1 MEFVKHLNLFGVEAK
16 EIPNITDHGAPTTET
31 VGGVGSLYMD
41 IDTGKSYKCI
51 AAANGVYTWVS
62 DGGSAEGSVS
72 YEEQTLTDDQKT
84 QARTNIGAASEDK
97 VSQLSKEIAKKISWL
112 SRYGTNEQS
121 GLTFDPIAMTY
132 TGDKALY
139 KNKVLAL
146 PLTDDAEWELEFNF
160 KSYTSGQFVGF
171 NAEGL
176 YNRFYIGT
184 NTTRK
189 DVRFGFAFDYTD
201 VTNSSG
207 TKYYNFTWSNL
218 AENIWSD
225 SHSLKF
231 IYSKGKLLLSID
243 DGEVK
248 EFDSFVI
255 GTGAE
260 ILLSDADKLAS
271 KTLAELIQAHTGCKQ
286 LIFNGGGTNT
296 ANSLSFTGAINCVNA
311 SIKAKAKDIYEYS
324 PAPALCDKNVQFLG
338 SSIFYGSTGTPKGES
353 FVDIMNKR
361 WGTNFQKQAV
371 GGTTLAIQDGKT
383 DSYCERYANFINKD
397 TCDALVVQL
406 STNDFAQS
414 VPVGSIN
421 DKDFDVDT
429 FDNTTICGAIE
440 WLIASAKQNN
450 PNVKVAFVIC
460 PMLSDWTNYNVYK
473 SFAEG
478 EMQIIADK
486 WGIELVDLFHDTLP
500 WSSST
505 GYWSASKTAPTASTY
520 HLFYDSIHMNY
531 VGYSLFMVPKITT
544 KLLDLLADD

>member
-1 MEFVKHLNLFGVEAK
+1 MSKIKNNTAELQAILDAVNDLPDAGSGGEGNIET
-16 EIPNITDHGAPTTET
+16 EI
-31 VGGVGSLYMD
+31 
-41 IDTGKSYKCI
+41 K
-51 AAANGVYTWVS
+51 
-62 DGGSAEGSVS
+62 
-72 YEEQTLTDDQKT
+72 
-84 QARTNIGAASEDK
+84 
-97 VSQLSKEIAKKISWL
+97 IAKKISWL

-121 GLTFDPIAMTY
+121 GLTYDPIAMTY
-132 TGDKALY
+132 TGDKVLY
-139 KNKVLAL
+139 KNKAIAL

-160 KSYTSGQFVGF
+160 KSYTVGQFVGF
-171 NAEGL
+171 NVEGL

-189 DVRFGFAFDYTD
+189 DVRFGFLFDYTD

-218 AENIWSD
+218 AENIWSG

-231 IYSKGKLLLSID
+231 IYSKGKFLLSID
-243 DGEVK
+243 TGEAK

-260 ILLSDADKLAS
+260 ILLSDADGLAS
-271 KTLAELIQAHTGCKQ
+271 KTLAELIQAHTGSKQ
-286 LIFNGGGTNT
+286 LIFNGGGANT
-296 ANSLSFTGAINCVNA
+296 ANSLRFTGAFNGVNA
-311 SIKAKAKDIYEYS
+311 SVKAKLKDIYEYA
-324 PAPALCDKNVQFLG
+324 PAPALFDKNVQFLG

-371 GGTTLAIQDGKT
+371 GGTTLAIQDGNT
-383 DSYCERYANFINKD
+383 TSYCERYANFINKD
-397 TCDALVVQL
+397 TCDALVIQL

-414 VPVGSIN
+414 VPVGGVTDEEFN
-421 DKDFDVDT
+421 VEN

-450 PNVKVAFVIC
+450 PDVKVVFVIC
-460 PMLSDWTNYNVYK
+460 PMLSDWTNYDAYK

-500 WSSST
+500 WSSNPA
-505 GYWSASKTAPTASTY
+505 YWSASKTAPTSSTY
-520 HLFYDSIHMNY
+520 HLFYDSIHTNC
-531 VGYSLFMVPKITT
+531 VGYSLFMAPKITA